1 MQQVARQLGRE
12 RRPLATSMR
21 KYPGAR
27 EFDAMRV
34 ARWLPTFQR
43 SERHQGQPYYRVG
56 RVMSTAT
63 QDWWLA
69 RAFLVFENTCVQNAS
84 ATTRFTVRMLSGLN
98 VSRGTPCFSMSRC
111 GMS

>member
-12 RRPLATSMR
+12 GMPLATRMR

-34 ARWLPTFQR
+34 ARWLPTLGATLGTAVLSCR
-43 SERHQGQPYYRVG
+43 

-63 QDWWLA
+63 QD
-69 RAFLVFENTCVQNAS
+69 S
-84 ATTRFTVRMLSGLN
+84 
-98 VSRGTPCFSMSRC
+98 
-111 GMS
+111 